1 MGMYSSWK
9 VGRLVDDTDKQMDH
23 DIVQL
28 LLHQFV
34 SKLAPSL
41 DSITF
46 IGGLVDGNGGAAM

>member
-9 VGRLVDDTDKQMDH
+9 VVRLVDDTDKQMDH
-23 DIVQL
+23 EIVQL

-41 DSITF
+41 DSITV